1 LEAVCDGVIVAV
13 ADFDAVFD
21 GVFVIVAVFVPDF
34 V

>member
-13 ADFDAVFD
+13 ADFEAVFD
-21 GVFVIVAVFVPDF
+21 DVPVFVTVPVADF